1 MKSFRRVTM
10 RGSHCHYYPS
20 LSSTTTTKF
29 LTAMYATS
37 AIAFSPSHQLTRST
51 MAFPLLPV
59 AITHNRILPWPTTT
73 TSISSLRRRLHSHSS
88 VHLTDDEILRVT
100 RDWFDRIVV
109 GWNLCPFANRPS
121 TRLGAGAQPAVAG
134 RSEETFKLEIIRG
147 SNEHDI
153 ISFVLGECI
162 VRTENPG
169 TTLVVAPECH
179 PDNFEEYLSYCATFD
194 EDMLPIHGLEDDI
207 QIAPFHPLFQFADS
221 EGVDVWTNRSPYP
234 IFHILRE
241 QEVSVAV
248 EKLDGDASKVW
259 KRNIRLLKDL
269 EESLGSEAE
278 LEKVIRNADH
288 GHNEE
293 IRGAL
298 QRNKFTV
305 DPSGVD

>member
-1 MKSFRRVTM
+1 
-10 RGSHCHYYPS
+10 
-20 LSSTTTTKF
+20 
-29 LTAMYATS
+29 MYATS
-37 AIAFSPSHQLTRST
+37 VIAFSPLQQLTRKT
-51 MAFPLLPV
+51 TTFAVLPV
-59 AITHNRILPWPTTT
+59 AKPRNRILPWRTTAT
-73 TSISSLRRRLHSHSS
+73 TIASSSSRRRLNSHSS

-121 TRLGAGAQPAVAG
+121 TRLGGAQAAVAG
-134 RSEETFKLEIIRG
+134 RQEETFKLEIVRG

-153 ISFVLGECI
+153 IACVLGECI

-179 PDNFEEYLSYCATFD
+179 PDNFEEYLSYCTTFD
-194 EDMLPIHGLEDDI
+194 EEMLPSHGLEHDI

-259 KRNIRLLKDL
+259 KRNIRLLQDL

-278 LEKVIRNADH
+278 LEKVIRNPDH
-288 GHNEE
+288 SHNEV

-305 DPSGVD
+305 DPSGDD